1 VTHIIGADFQI
12 QSVRDTLHT
21 RSFFSEKKLLILED
35 ISLSMDTV
43 DELLEALLSKNDE
56 TIVLIVLYQVDKRLA
71 SYKKLIKIV
80 TDHKDYTLSDSS
92 A

>member
-1 VTHIIGADFQI
+1 M
-12 QSVRDTLHT
+12 QSLRDTIHS

-35 ISLSMDTV
+35 ISLSMDAI
-43 DELLEALLSKNDE
+43 DELLEALVSKNDD
-56 TIVLIVLYQVDKRLA
+56 TVVLIVLYQIDKRLA
-71 SYKKLIKIV
+71 SYKKLLKIV